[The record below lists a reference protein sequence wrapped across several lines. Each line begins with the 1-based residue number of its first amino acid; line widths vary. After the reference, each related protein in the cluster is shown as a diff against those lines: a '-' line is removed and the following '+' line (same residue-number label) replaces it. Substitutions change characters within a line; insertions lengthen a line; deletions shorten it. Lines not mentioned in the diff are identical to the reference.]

1 VLGDVLGYF
10 VPKGSANILQPNLQ
24 ILILKPKASS
34 LITMD
39 SYKFTYSI
47 YQRPFRQPL
56 KTSHGVW
63 AIRQGIIIQ
72 LTDDLGIS
80 HQGEIAPISWF
91 GSESIEQAIL
101 WCQQVGD
108 RITTAQIYQ
117 IPDHLPACQF
127 GCGSA
132 LTAFKPPSSVPASI
146 PDLSALLPSGA
157 AVIAR
162 IPALFAQGYSTFKWK
177 IGVLPIAEE
186 VAIWNQLM
194 TALPEQAKLR
204 LDANGGLT
212 YAEAQQWL
220 EVCSHEPRIEFIE
233 QPLGV
238 DSIEQMQGLFKRYST
253 PIAIDESVATFALL
267 KSVYAQGWRGIY
279 VIKPGIAGFPWRLA
293 EFITQ
298 HHLDVVFS
306 SVLETNVG
314 RDAAFRLASE
324 LKLTRSMGFGIDEW
338 ITLDPAV
345 KTAVLSFFYS
355 GGTPNKNAAAGAA
368 KSAYAD

>member
-1 VLGDVLGYF
+1 
-10 VPKGSANILQPNLQ
+10 
-24 ILILKPKASS
+24 
-34 LITMD
+34 MD
-39 SYKFTYSI
+39 SYKFTYSV

-63 AIRQGIIIQ
+63 AIRQGTIIQ
-72 LTDDLGIS
+72 LTDCLGIS
-80 HQGEIAPISWF
+80 HQGEIAPIPWF

-108 RITTAQIYQ
+108 VITTTQIYQ
-117 IPDHLPACQF
+117 IPDYLPACQF
-127 GCGSA
+127 GFGSA
-132 LTAFKPPSSVPASI
+132 LTAFNSAPSATAAM

-157 AVIAR
+157 AAIDR
-162 IPALFAQGYSTFKWK
+162 IPALSAQGYSTFKWK
-177 IGVLPIAEE
+177 IGVVPIAEE
-186 VAIWNQLM
+186 VAIWKQLM
-194 TALPEQAKLR
+194 TALPETFKLR

-212 YAEAQQWL
+212 DAEARQWL
-220 EVCSHEPRIEFIE
+220 EVCSQEPRIEFIE

-238 DSIEQMQGLFKRYST
+238 DSIEQMQALAQIYDT

-267 KSVYAQGWRGIY
+267 KSAYAKGWRRIY

-293 EFITQ
+293 EFITKYQ
-298 HHLDVVFS
+298 LDVVFS

-324 LKLTRSMGFGIDEW
+324 LKLTRSMGFGLDEW
-338 ITLDPAV
+338 FAEMPTTEVVAND
-345 KTAVLSFFYS
+345 
-355 GGTPNKNAAAGAA
+355 A